1 MCIRAQLVAQLIN
14 YLDENLYENESF
26 FTIDNL
32 ILINHFQQKIDDP
45 TSNNEFYFPLVFDW
59 TKLSLITVLNTKRY
73 NISAGN

>member
-14 YLDENLYENESF
+14 YLDENLYEKESF

-32 ILINHFQQKIDDP
+32 ILINHFSQKIDDP